1 MNSRD
6 QANLDFIMN
15 TSEKD
20 FDEWLDT
27 ATQDDIDYAMEL
39 IRRSRTDKM
48 IEIMELQDLMASHED
63 EMEDAQEVLSRFILK

>member
-20 FDEWLDT
+20 FDEWLET